1 MSPTPELQDLIQS
14 VRDESA
20 DGNLLAQLTKAS
32 EYAGSLSDLGD
43 RLLDHFVQ
51 ECRAA
56 GISWAELSTALGVSK
71 QAAHKRF
78 TGAGPGI
85 GLGTG
90 MFQRFTD
97 RARKVVVEAQEQARG
112 LGHPNIEPEH
122 LLLALF
128 QEPEGIA
135 ALALARL
142 NVTYDQVVEQVVART
157 PRTDDAR
164 VGHIPFTESAKA
176 LLKATLEEALGM
188 GHNYIGTEHLLLALH
203 HEESNTAAR
212 ILTELGADDAAVRAA
227 VAAVF
232 EEYLRA
238 RAEQDPTA

>member
-20 DGNLLAQLTKAS
+20 GGNLLAQLTKAS

-78 TGAGPGI
+78 TG
-85 GLGTG
+85 GTG

-97 RARKVVVEAQEQARG
+97 RARKVVVEAQEQARN
-112 LGHPNIEPEH
+112 LGHPNIEPAH

-128 QEPEGIA
+128 REPEGLA

-142 NVTYDQVVEQVVART
+142 NVTYDQVLEQVVART

-164 VGHIPFTESAKA
+164 VGHIPFTENAKA
-176 LLKATLEEALGM
+176 LLKAALDEAVGL
-188 GHNYIGTEHLLLALH
+188 GHNYIGTEHLLLAVH
-203 HEESNTAAR
+203 HEESETAAR

-227 VAAVF
+227 VTAVF

>member
-20 DGNLLAQLTKAS
+20 GGNLLAQLTKAS
-32 EYAGSLSDLGD
+32 EYAGSLNDLGD

-78 TGAGPGI
+78 TGAGAGSAV
-85 GLGTG
+85 GSGA
-90 MFQRFTD
+90 FQRFTD
-97 RARKVVVEAQEQARG
+97 RARLVVVEAQEQARG

-128 QEPEGIA
+128 APERSIGA
-135 ALALARL
+135 VALARL
-142 NVTYDQVVEQVVART
+142 NVTYDQVREQIVART

-164 VGHIPFTESAKA
+164 VGHIPFGESAKA
-176 LLKATLEEALGM
+176 VLKAALEEALAL

-203 HEESNTAAR
+203 REESGAAAQ
-212 ILTELGADDAAVRAA
+212 ILTELGADDAAVRTA
-227 VAAVF
+227 VAA
-232 EEYLRA
+232 ELLEYVRA
-238 RAEQDPTA
+238 KARQDPTA

>member
-20 DGNLLAQLTKAS
+20 GGNLLAQLTKAS

-78 TGAGPGI
+78 TASGV
-85 GLGTG
+85 GTG
-90 MFQRFTD
+90 TFQRFTD
-97 RARKVVVEAQEQARG
+97 RARLVVVEAQEEARR
-112 LGHPNIEPEH
+112 LGHPNIEPDH

-128 QEPEGIA
+128 RPDKSIG

-142 NVTYDQVVEQVVART
+142 NVTYDQVLEQVVARA

-164 VGHIPFTESAKA
+164 VGHIPFTEDAKA
-176 LLKATLEEALGM
+176 LLKAALEEALGL
-188 GHNYIGTEHLLLALH
+188 GHNYIGTEHLLLAVQ

-212 ILTELGADDAAVRAA
+212 ILSGLGADDAAVRAA
-227 VAAVF
+227 VTALL
-232 EEYLRA
+232 EEYVRA
-238 RAEQDPTA
+238 KAQQDPTA

>member
-1 MSPTPELQDLIQS
+1 MSPTPDIQDLIQS
-14 VRDESA
+14 VRAEAAEGD
-20 DGNLLAQLTKAS
+20 LLAQLAKAS
-32 EYAGSLSDLGD
+32 EYAGDLNQLGD

-78 TGAGPGI
+78 TGAAATAAGAP
-85 GLGTG
+85 

-112 LGHPNIEPEH
+112 LGHPNIEPVH

-128 QEPEGIA
+128 KQPEGIA
-135 ALALARL
+135 AYALARL
-142 NVTYDQVVEQVVART
+142 DVTYDQVLEQVVART
-157 PRTDDAR
+157 PRTDEAR
-164 VGHIPFTESAKA
+164 AGHIPFTEDAKV
-176 LLKATLEEALGM
+176 LLKATLDEALGL
-188 GHNYIGTEHLLLALH
+188 GHNYIGTEHMLLAMH
-203 HEESNTAAR
+203 HEESEAPAQ
-212 ILTELGADDAAVRAA
+212 ILTSLGADDAAVRPA
-227 VAAVF
+227 VAALL

-238 RAEQDPTA
+238 KAQQDPTA

>member
-14 VRDESA
+14 VRDESEG
-20 DGNLLAQLTKAS
+20 GNLLAQLTKAS
-32 EYAGSLSDLGD
+32 EYASGLSDLGD
-43 RLLDHFVQ
+43 RLLDHYVQ

-78 TGAGPGI
+78 TAP
-85 GLGTG
+85 GTG
-90 MFQRFTD
+90 VGTGAFQRFTD
-97 RARKVVVEAQEQARG
+97 RARLVVVDAQEQART
-112 LGHPNIEPEH
+112 LQHSVIEPEH
-122 LLLALF
+122 VLLALF
-128 QEPEGIA
+128 TPERGISA
-135 ALALARL
+135 HALARL
-142 NVTYDQVVEQVVART
+142 NLTYDQVLEQVVIRN
-157 PRTDDAR
+157 PRGDTAR
-164 VGHIPFTESAKA
+164 VGHIPFSESAKV
-176 LLKATLEEALGM
+176 LLKAALDEALGLA
-188 GHNYIGTEHLLLALH
+188 HNYIGTEHLLLAVH
-203 HEESNTAAR
+203 HEESDAAAQ

>member
-20 DGNLLAQLTKAS
+20 GGNLLAQLTKAS
-32 EYAGSLSDLGD
+32 EYAGSLNDLGD

-78 TGAGPGI
+78 TGT
-85 GLGTG
+85 GTAP

-135 ALALARL
+135 ALALTRL

-176 LLKATLEEALGM
+176 LLKATLEEALGL
-188 GHNYIGTEHLLLALH
+188 GHNYIGTEHLLLAVH
-203 HEESNTAAR
+203 HEESNTAAL
-212 ILTELGADDAAVRAA
+212 ILTELGADDAAVRAT
-227 VAAVF
+227 VTTLL
-232 EEYLRA
+232 EEYVRA
-238 RAEQDPTA
+238 KAQQDPTA

>member
-14 VRDESA
+14 VRDEAA
-20 DGNLLAQLTKAS
+20 DGDLLAQLAKAS
-32 EYAGSLSDLGD
+32 EYAGDLNQLGD

-51 ECRAA
+51 ECRVA

-78 TGAGPGI
+78 TGT
-85 GLGTG
+85 GTAP

-97 RARKVVVEAQEQARG
+97 RARKVVVEAQEQGRG
-112 LGHPNIEPEH
+112 LGHQQIEPVH

-128 QEPEGIA
+128 KQPEGIA
-135 ALALARL
+135 AHALTRL
-142 NVTYDQVVEQVVART
+142 NVTYDQVLEQIVARA
-157 PRTDDAR
+157 PRTDETL
-164 VGHIPFTESAKA
+164 VGHIPFTEDAKIM
-176 LLKATLEEALGM
+176 LKATLDEALGM
-188 GHNYIGTEHLLLALH
+188 GHNYVGTEHMLLAVH